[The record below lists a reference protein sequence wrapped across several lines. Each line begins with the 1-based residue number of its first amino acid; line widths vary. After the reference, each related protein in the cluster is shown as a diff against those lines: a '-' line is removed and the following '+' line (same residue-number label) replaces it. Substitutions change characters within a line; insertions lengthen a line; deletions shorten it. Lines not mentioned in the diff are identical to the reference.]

1 MLMWLCLPQY
11 IAIFKCETKG
21 FWIKIK
27 HCNATIRN
35 LHFWKSRNLFD
46 HPLFYDFSKWSVRR
60 IIKGIKPV
68 KHLNSIWSCINVHMS
83 SATAL
88 FATLKCSAY
97 QCNLRQDQHW
107 VNRESGICYCDEC
120 QSAEHVTPAHNR
132 TQYCLIVSC
141 HPSPSS
147 LSHKINAAWIVII
160 QTESR
165 HVVLLVPRQS
175 KAITWRVWDGD
186 FRNITNDSRIQWKG
200 GGWFCPPPS
209 YYGFW
214 LFSKIFTET
223 YLW

>member
-1 MLMWLCLPQY
+1 
-11 IAIFKCETKG
+11 
-21 FWIKIK
+21 
-27 HCNATIRN
+27 
-35 LHFWKSRNLFD
+35 
-46 HPLFYDFSKWSVRR
+46 
-60 IIKGIKPV
+60 
-68 KHLNSIWSCINVHMS
+68 MS

-147 LSHKINAAWIVII
+147 LSPKINAAWIVII

-200 GGWFCPPPS
+200 GGWFCS
-209 YYGFW
+209 YFQAQQNW
-214 LFSKIFTET
+214 RNSWRLSSRTSVIFTQAFCSKKSVPHPSQPSHYARNKQWT
-223 YLW
+223 PDTGSSKPIRG